1 MSDDWVYVGS
11 YKYHTQ
17 YYSKSSVTI
26 DEQKNTINVLVKI
39 VTERKRF
46 NYLKNIYSIKEPN
59 YINFNQQFKWYVL
72 DYKKWKFTVTRITDY
87 SKSGN
92 VLLDTK
98 CSPEWLHTII
108 PVKWDTIV
116 PDSTLDCFLNK
127 LLQDHYITNDFH
139 MEIGNNNHYNSPNKP
154 STVMTILN
162 LLHNSI
168 TKTLNYNFFKF

>member
-17 YYSKSSVTI
+17 YYSTSSVTI
-26 DEQKNTINVLVKI
+26 DDKKNTITVLVKY

-46 NYLKNIYSIKEPN
+46 NYLINNFSIKESTF
-59 YINFNQQFKWYVL
+59 INFNQQLKWYIF
-72 DYKKWKFTVTRITDY
+72 DYKKWKYTVTRITDY

-98 CSPEWLHTII
+98 CSPRWLHTII
-108 PVKWDTIV
+108 PVKWDNIV
-116 PDSTLDCFLNK
+116 NDSILDFFLNK

-139 MEIGNNNHYNSPNKP
+139 KEIGKNNHYILPDKP
-154 STVMTILN
+154 STVVTILN
-162 LLHNSI
+162 LWNSFM
-168 TKTLNYNFFKF
+168 T